1 MVYYLPWFVEKIP
14 DNSRFATFT
23 FERILTG
30 VFIASFLAFPLQVL
44 AEPQAAY
51 IINNISVDETSK
63 SAAIAQKIAL
73 KKGQELAYSRLI
85 NRIVPVAGQSKIP
98 ILQYSELVQ
107 LVSGI
112 DFVEQKSSPIR
123 YLAKINVIFN
133 QSAVRD
139 YLRNANIRFAETK
152 SKPLLVL
159 PVLKAN
165 ATLQLWDASNTWIK
179 VWREL
184 PSSDGLINLVIPVGD
199 TKDIVSISPEQAIEG
214 NRKRIQDIARRY
226 GTSEVL
232 LTVMELKSE
241 KGKKMVEVISSRI
254 GLQGK
259 GHTLVQGSENNK
271 ESSLSEILFNTAK
284 NLRIELEESW
294 KLANILNFN
303 DKRQLLAKIKI
314 KDLDS
319 LIFLKKELE
328 MVSLVQKTEI
338 VRLSIQEALVRIK
351 FFGSSKQLKLALA
364 QKDILLNQ
372 GSVYWNLQKAYNNE

>member
-1 MVYYLPWFVEKIP
+1 M
-14 DNSRFATFT
+14 
-23 FERILTG
+23 
-30 VFIASFLAFPLQVL
+30 
-44 AEPQAAY
+44 
-51 IINNISVDETSK
+51 
-63 SAAIAQKIAL
+63 
-73 KKGQELAYSRLI
+73 
-85 NRIVPVAGQSKIP
+85 
-98 ILQYSELVQ
+98 VQ

-179 VWREL
+179 VWRKL

-259 GHTLVQGSENNK
+259 GHTLVQ
-271 ESSLSEILFNTAK
+271 L
-284 NLRIELEESW
+284 
-294 KLANILNFN
+294 
-303 DKRQLLAKIKI
+303 
-314 KDLDS
+314 S
-319 LIFLKKELE
+319 LIH
-328 MVSLVQKTEI
+328 I
-338 VRLSIQEALVRIK
+338 
-351 FFGSSKQLKLALA
+351 
-364 QKDILLNQ
+364 
-372 GSVYWNLQKAYNNE
+372 

>member
-23 FERILTG
+23 FERILTV
-30 VFIASFLAFPLQVL
+30 VFIASLLAFPLQVL

-338 VRLSIQEALVRIK
+338 VSLSIQEALVRIK
-351 FFGSSKQLKLALA
+351 FFGSSEQLKLALA

>member
-1 MVYYLPWFVEKIP
+1 M
-14 DNSRFATFT
+14 
-23 FERILTG
+23 
-30 VFIASFLAFPLQVL
+30 
-44 AEPQAAY
+44 
-51 IINNISVDETSK
+51 
-63 SAAIAQKIAL
+63 
-73 KKGQELAYSRLI
+73 
-85 NRIVPVAGQSKIP
+85 
-98 ILQYSELVQ
+98 
-107 LVSGI
+107 
-112 DFVEQKSSPIR
+112 
-123 YLAKINVIFN
+123 
-133 QSAVRD
+133 
-139 YLRNANIRFAETK
+139 
-152 SKPLLVL
+152 
-159 PVLKAN
+159 
-165 ATLQLWDASNTWIK
+165 
-179 VWREL
+179 
-184 PSSDGLINLVIPVGD
+184 IPVGD

-338 VRLSIQEALVRIK
+338 VSLSIQEALVRIK
-351 FFGSSKQLKLALA
+351 FFGSSEQLKLALA

>member
-1 MVYYLPWFVEKIP
+1 MVNYLPWFVEKIP

-23 FERILTG
+23 FERILTV

-63 SAAIAQKIAL
+63 SAALAQKSAL

-98 ILQYSELVQ
+98 SIQYSDLVQ

-112 DFVEQKSSPIR
+112 DFIEQKSSPIR
-123 YLAKINVIFN
+123 YLAKINVRFN
-133 QSAVRD
+133 QTAVRHH
-139 YLRNANIRFAETK
+139 LRNANIRFAETI

-159 PVLKAN
+159 PVLKIN

-214 NRKRIQDIARRY
+214 NIKRIQDIARRY

-232 LTVMELKSE
+232 LTVMEVKSE
-241 KGKKMVEVISSRI
+241 KGKIVSEVISSRI
-254 GLQGK
+254 GLQGE

-271 ESSLSEILFNTAK
+271 ESSLSAILYDSAK
-284 NLRIELEESW
+284 SLRIELEESW
-294 KLANILNFN
+294 KMANILNFN
-303 DKRQLLAKIKI
+303 DKRLLLAEINI
-314 KDLDS
+314 KDLERF
-319 LIFLKKELE
+319 IFLRKELE
-328 MVSLVQKTEI
+328 MVSLVQNIEI
-338 VRLSIQEALVRIK
+338 VSLSIKEALVRIK
-351 FFGSSKQLKLALA
+351 FFGPPEQLKLALA

-372 GSVYWNLQKAYNNE
+372 GSVYWNLKKAYNNE

>member
-1 MVYYLPWFVEKIP
+1 MVNYLPWFVEKIP

-23 FERILTG
+23 FKRILTV
-30 VFIASFLAFPLQVL
+30 VFIASFLTFPLQVL

-63 SAAIAQKIAL
+63 SAAIAQRLAL
-73 KKGQELAYSRLI
+73 KKGQELAYSRLL
-85 NRIVPVAGQSKIP
+85 NRIVPVDRQSKIP
-98 ILQYSELVQ
+98 SLQYSDLVQ

-112 DFVEQKSSPIR
+112 DFIEQKSSPTR
-123 YLAKINVIFN
+123 YLAKINVRFN
-133 QSAVRD
+133 QTAVRN

-179 VWREL
+179 VWRNL
-184 PSSDGLINLVIPVGD
+184 PTSDGLINLVIPVGD

-214 NRKRIQDIARRY
+214 NRKRIKDIAQRY

-232 LTVMELKSE
+232 LTVMEVKSE
-241 KGKKMVEVISSRI
+241 KGKIISEVISSRI
-254 GLQGK
+254 GLQGE
-259 GHTLVQGSENNK
+259 GQTLVQGSENDK
-271 ESSLSEILFNTAK
+271 KSSLSEVFFDAANS
-284 NLRIELEESW
+284 LRIELEESW
-294 KLANILNFN
+294 KIANILNFN
-303 DKRQLLAKIKI
+303 DQRQLLAEINI
-314 KDLDS
+314 KDLES
-319 LIFLKKELE
+319 FIFLRKELE

-351 FFGSSKQLKLALA
+351 FFGSPEQLKLALA

-372 GSVYWNLQKAYNNE
+372 GSVYWNLQKAYINE